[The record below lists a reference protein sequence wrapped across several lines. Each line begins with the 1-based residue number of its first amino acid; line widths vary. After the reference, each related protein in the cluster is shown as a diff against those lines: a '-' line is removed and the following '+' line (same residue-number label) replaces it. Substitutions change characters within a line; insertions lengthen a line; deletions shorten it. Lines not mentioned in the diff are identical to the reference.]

1 MSLTAGDSTFLR
13 KRYDALLAGVRQQRS
28 LLEEAKQRSLLEEAK
43 RRREQFVV
51 PSESCFR
58 S

>member
-1 MSLTAGDSTFLR
+1 MSLTTGDSTFLR

-28 LLEEAKQRSLLEEAK
+28 LLEEAKQR
-43 RRREQFVV
+43 REQFVA
-51 PSESCFR
+51 PSGSCFR